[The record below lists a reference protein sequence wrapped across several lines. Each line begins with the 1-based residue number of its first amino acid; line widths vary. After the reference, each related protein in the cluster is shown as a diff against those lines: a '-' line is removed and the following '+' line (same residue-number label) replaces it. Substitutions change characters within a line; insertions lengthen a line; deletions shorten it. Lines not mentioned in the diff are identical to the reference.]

1 MTDYQKP
8 RIKIHVAATDVSR
21 ASQTI
26 FGLDTDVIIKAMM
39 GNEEATTYLADYA
52 NITDKARK
60 NIKPVLK
67 QAATIYS
74 GTKDINQAVLYLL
87 KSAAK
92 NGASIVQMK
101 GQALVLNKQWMNFL
115 EQQKQKVANDLTEV
129 DVKHAQQ
136 MNLLTAQ
143 HQVNL
148 RLGDIAYRDKLTKM
162 GDRAQQKLVG
172 MQSQADRE
180 YEAARLAAI
189 QRDGSQANLGAIPQ
203 RTLPGSVGGVSGGSG
218 GFNLSGITGA
228 IGGFFQGIGN
238 FFGRLI
244 RSL

>member
-1 MTDYQKP
+1 
-8 RIKIHVAATDVSR
+8 
-21 ASQTI
+21 
-26 FGLDTDVIIKAMM
+26 
-39 GNEEATTYLADYA
+39 
-52 NITDKARK
+52 
-60 NIKPVLK
+60 
-67 QAATIYS
+67 
-74 GTKDINQAVLYLL
+74 
-87 KSAAK
+87 
-92 NGASIVQMK
+92 
-101 GQALVLNKQWMNFL
+101 MNFL

-162 GDRAQQKLVG
+162 GNSAQQKLAS

-203 RTLPGSVGGVSGGSG
+203 RTLPSSVGGISGGSG
-218 GFNLSGITGA
+218 RFNLSNITSA
-228 IGGFFQGIGN
+228 IGGFFRGVGKW
-238 FFGRLI
+238 FDRLI

>member
-1 MTDYQKP
+1 MTYQNPK
-8 RIKIHVAATDVSR
+8 IKIHVAAPDVTR

-26 FGLDTDVIIKAMM
+26 FGLDTETIIKAMM
-39 GNEEATTYLADYA
+39 GDEEATTHLADYA
-52 NITDKARK
+52 NMTTKARR

-67 QAATIYS
+67 QAFSIYD

-92 NGASIVQMK
+92 NGGQIVQMK
-101 GQALVLNKQWMNFL
+101 GQGLVLNKQWMNFL
-115 EQQKQKVANDLTEV
+115 EQQKQKVTNDLTEV

-148 RLGDIAYRDKLTKM
+148 RLGEITYRDKLTKM
-162 GDRAQQKLVG
+162 GNSAQQKLAA
-172 MQSQADRE
+172 MQSQADKE

-203 RTLPGSVGGVSGGSG
+203 RTLPSSVGG

-228 IGGFFQGIGN
+228 IGGFFRGVGN

>member
-8 RIKIHVAATDVSR
+8 RIKIHVAATDVER

-39 GNEEATTYLADYA
+39 GDESATTYLADYA

-148 RLGDIAYRDKLTKM
+148 RLGNIAYRDKLTSW
-162 GDRAQQKLVG
+162 GNRAQQKLVG

-203 RTLPGSVGGVSGGSG
+203 RTLPVSVGGVSGGSG